1 MAIGKCQAK
10 PLGMLLA
17 RSYTRPS
24 SSRPREASASESEQ
38 AEPRRRR
45 DRQKT
50 YTSLVLQPPLEEGT
64 VLLLEEERQPRAPRF
79 DDAVFESRQPRL

>member
-17 RSYTRPS
+17 RRYYP
-24 SSRPREASASESEQ
+24 PPVVKSAVGGLSHVAKEQ
-38 AEPRRRR
+38 AEP
-45 DRQKT
+45 QTKT
-50 YTSLVLQPPLEEGT
+50 YTSSVLQPPLEEGR
-64 VLLLEEERQPRAPRF
+64 VLLLEEERQPRAARL